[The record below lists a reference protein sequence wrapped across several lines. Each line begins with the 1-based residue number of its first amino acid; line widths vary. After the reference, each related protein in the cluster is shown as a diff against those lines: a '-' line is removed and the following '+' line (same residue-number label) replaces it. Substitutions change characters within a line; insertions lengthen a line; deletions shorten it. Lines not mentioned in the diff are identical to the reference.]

1 MFIKNRDFFSI
12 VELKKVSFKLKK
24 PISVVIIMSYDH
36 HNIEQAIRNATVP
49 ISSNET
55 EEAEALGHRGILLN
69 RGQIQNWNGSRP
81 INQYRLNNDPNPEI
95 ITKVSGQPIEY
106 SQEIQVRYLQPPAP
120 QPHGDIIIREAPVKF
135 NYILCLYKLIFI
147 LIW

>member
-1 MFIKNRDFFSI
+1 
-12 VELKKVSFKLKK
+12 
-24 PISVVIIMSYDH
+24 MSYDH

-69 RGQIQNWNGSRP
+69 RGQIQSWNGSRP
-81 INQYRLNNDPNPEI
+81 INQYRLNNDPNPEV

-106 SQEIQVRYLQPPAP
+106 NQDIQVRYLQPPNP
-120 QPHGDIIIREAPVKF
+120 QPHGDIIIKEAPVKF
-135 NYILCLYKLIFI
+135 FLMISFNCNFFIFVNNYRLLYYQLHHHLLSDK
-147 LIW
+147 